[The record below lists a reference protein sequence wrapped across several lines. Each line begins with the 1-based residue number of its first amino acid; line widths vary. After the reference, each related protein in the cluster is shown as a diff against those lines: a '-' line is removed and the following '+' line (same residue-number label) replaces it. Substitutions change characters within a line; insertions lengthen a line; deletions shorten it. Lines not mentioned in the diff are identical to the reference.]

1 VLLFEY
7 VLETLPSAFH
17 LTFAFSRP
25 FEEQQRSG
33 YYSPQLQ
40 HRQLVS
46 PPQYHH
52 HQQQQQQQQHHHQQQ
67 QQQQSDDWRGSGPV
81 FMPGGGGGGIGS
93 GYPSDFG
100 LPIKTST
107 LPNRPMGAREH
118 IALMQQQMQLQSN
131 SSPHHMFNTPLS
143 GESFLCICKI

>member
-52 HQQQQQQQQHHHQQQ
+52 HQQQQQQQQHHHHQQ